1 MESFFVPYVATD
13 VLEARRVAVLA
24 PHADDEI
31 FGCGGALASFV
42 AHGIPVHVAVVSDED
57 AAAAG
62 ETVPLRHTESDAAAR
77 VMGYAPPVYW
87 GLKDRFIHEAPD
99 LTARIARW
107 VSELGADLLLAP
119 SCWEMH
125 PDHRAVAEAA
135 IQAVITLGG
144 QTRLAMYEV
153 GVPLFPN
160 ILLDITPYQAL
171 KAQAMACFT
180 SQLARQRYDVHI
192 ASLNQYRTYT
202 LPGTVQAAEAY
213 LMLTANE
220 LGTLGLNQ
228 WPAQATLALHQ
239 AKKVVAQLRQD
250 RLSIAC
256 DQLRAQLTAMR
267 HSTSWRVSA
276 PLRCLGR
283 LVRRWKKKGKER
295 GAGGALRR
303 KIK

>member
-1 MESFFVPYVATD
+1 MESFFVPYAATG
-13 VLEARRVAVLA
+13 VLQAKRVAVLA

-57 AAAAG
+57 PTTAG
-62 ETVPLRHTESDAAAR
+62 GVTAIRHAESEAAAR
-77 VMGYAPPVYW
+77 VMGYDPPVFW
-87 GLKDRFIHEAPD
+87 GLRDRSVHAAPD
-99 LTARIARW
+99 LAARIARW
-107 VSELGADLLLAP
+107 VSALEADLLLAP

-135 IQAVITLGG
+135 IAAIVGLKGG

-160 ILLDITPYQAL
+160 TLLDITPYRAL

-180 SQLARQRYDVHI
+180 SQLARQRYDFHI

-202 LPGTVQAAEAY
+202 LAETVQAAEAY
-213 LMLTANE
+213 LILTAEE
-220 LGTLGLNQ
+220 LKAQQLDQ
-228 WPAQATLALHQ
+228 WPAQATLALRRAEQ
-239 AKKVVAQLRQD
+239 AVAQLQSGPLQESLKTVTHQRDLLQG
-250 RLSIAC
+250 
-256 DQLRAQLTAMR
+256 QLDEMR

-283 LVRRWKKKGKER
+283 LVRGWK
-295 GAGGALRR
+295 
-303 KIK
+303 

>member
-1 MESFFVPYVATD
+1 MESFFVPYTATG

-57 AAAAG
+57 SATAG
-62 ETVPLRHTESDAAAR
+62 EALRVRHAESDAAAR
-77 VMGYAPPVYW
+77 VMGYAPPDYW
-87 GLKDRFIHEAPD
+87 GLRDRWIHEAPD

-107 VSELGADLLLAP
+107 VAELGADLLLAP

-135 IQAVITLGG
+135 IRAVVASGG

-160 ILLDITPYQAL
+160 TLLDITPYLAL
-171 KAQAMACFT
+171 KARAMACFT

-192 ASLNQYRTYT
+192 GSLNQYRTYT
-202 LPGTVQAAEAY
+202 LPETVKAAEAY
-213 LMLTANE
+213 LMLTADE
-220 LGTLGLNQ
+220 LGALGLDQ
-228 WPAQATLALHQ
+228 WPAQATMALRRAEQSLAQCQNGPLQ
-239 AKKVVAQLRQD
+239 ESLKTLTAQR
-250 RLSIAC
+250 
-256 DQLRAQLTAMR
+256 DQLQEQLDEMR
-267 HSTSWRVSA
+267 QSTSWRVSA

-283 LVRRWKKKGKER
+283 LVRRWRNMG
-295 GAGGALRR
+295 
-303 KIK
+303 